1 MKLSPAMQTLIA
13 EQRLGFVA
21 TVNAD
26 GSPNL
31 SPKGTF
37 VVLDDERIAFLDIR
51 SPGTS
56 RNLAS
61 GSAVEVNFVDPISRK
76 GFRFKGHA
84 QVLESGD
91 PACERLVQAEPLLAR
106 PADRYRALV
115 IITVERASPLIS
127 PAYDNGASE
136 AEVKATWSERFRKLI
151 GP

>member
-136 AEVKATWSERFRKLI
+136 EEVKATWSERFRKLI

>member
-1 MKLSPAMQTLIA
+1 MKLSPAMQALIA
-13 EQRLGFVA
+13 EHRLGFVA

-37 VVLDDERIAFLDIR
+37 VVLDDEHIAFLDIR

-56 RNLAS
+56 KNLAS

-106 PADRYRALV
+106 PADRYKALV
-115 IITVERASPLIS
+115 VIAVERAAPLVS
-127 PAYDNGASE
+127 PAYDTGASE
-136 AEVKATWSERFRKLI
+136 AEVSATWRERFRKLV
-151 GP
+151 GL